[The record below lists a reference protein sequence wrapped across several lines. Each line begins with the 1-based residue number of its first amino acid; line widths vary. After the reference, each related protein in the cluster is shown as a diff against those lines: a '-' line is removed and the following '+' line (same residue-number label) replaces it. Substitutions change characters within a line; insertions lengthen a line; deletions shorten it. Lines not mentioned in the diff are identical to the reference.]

1 MQTHALKVSREG
13 RILIPAEVRAAL
25 RLVEGSLLTLR
36 VEDNEIRLC
45 DRTQALRRAQ
55 DIAAKYKK
63 VDESVVDEFLDERR
77 IAAQSE

>member
-63 VDESVVDEFLDERR
+63 VDESVVDDFLGERR

>member
-63 VDESVVDEFLDERR
+63 VDESVVDDFLDERR